1 MKKKLTSIIAVL
13 MTVMLLVSCSGQKS
27 SNQPT
32 TGSSKE
38 GTKEGTKVSQGIT
51 DKEIVVGLTG
61 PQTGPVAEYD
71 KVRKGAQAYFDYIND
86 NGGVNGRKIKF
97 IAYDDQYQ
105 PAKTLQGMQ
114 KLIEQDK
121 VYAIIMPIGTANI
134 AASLPMLEKS
144 GIPVISLG
152 TGADKYVN
160 PPIKNIFGGTFNYVI
175 EAKVFLDYAVNKLNA
190 KKIAI
195 AYQNDD
201 FGKQGLEAVKSNIS
215 KYKGVSIIK
224 EVPFLASDKEFSS
237 QAQQLKQA
245 KPDVIIMN
253 STPAPAAGLRKE
265 MYKIGASDIPFIV
278 SQTGGQ
284 DKNQFNLAG
293 NDAWNGVITSL
304 GFQPYDQLKGDN
316 VKNYIDYVS
325 KKYGE
330 ETLGALSQ
338 MAWSAGQEFVEGLK
352 RSGNDLT
359 WDNFI
364 SKMNTFDNFKNT
376 FYPSV
381 NFSPKHHYGNTTLFL
396 VQAKDGDLK
405 PVTKNIFYDAEKEE
419 IIYEK

>member
-1 MKKKLTSIIAVL
+1 MKRKFLSTFVLLLTVI
-13 MTVMLLVSCSGQKS
+13 LLVSCSGQTSGSQS
-27 SNQPT
+27 S
-32 TGSSKE
+32 SEK
-38 GTKEGTKVSQGIT
+38 TKDGKKVAQGVT
-51 DKEIVVGLTG
+51 DKEIRVGLTG

-71 KVRKGAQAYFDYIND
+71 KVRKGVQAYFNYTND
-86 NGGVNGRKIKF
+86 NGGVNGRKLKL

-114 KLIEQDK
+114 KLIDQDK
-121 VYAIIMPIGTANI
+121 VFAIIFPIGTANI

-175 EAKVFLDYAVNKLNA
+175 EAKVFLDYSVKELHA

-201 FGKQGLEAVKSNIS
+201 FGKQGLQAIKSNIS

-265 MYKIGASDIPFIV
+265 MYKIGASKIPFIV

-304 GFQPYDQLKGDN
+304 GFQSYEELKGDN
-316 VKNYIDYVS
+316 VKNYEEYVG

-330 ETLGALSQ
+330 ETMGALSQ
-338 MAWSAGQEFVEGLK
+338 MAWSAGQIFVEGLK
-352 RSGNDLT
+352 RTDKDLT
-359 WDNFI
+359 WENYI
-364 SKMNTFDNFKNT
+364 NKLNTFDNWNES
-376 FYPSV
+376 FYPSI
-381 NFSPKHHYGNTTLFL
+381 NYSPKHHYGNTTLFL
-396 VQAKDGDLK
+396 VQAKDGDLN
-405 PVTKNIFYDAEKEE
+405 PVTGNIFYDADKEE

>member
-1 MKKKLTSIIAVL
+1 MKRKFLSTFVLFLTVI
-13 MTVMLLVSCSGQKS
+13 LLVSCSGQTSGSQS
-27 SNQPT
+27 S
-32 TGSSKE
+32 SEK
-38 GTKEGTKVSQGIT
+38 TKDGKKVAQGVT
-51 DKEIVVGLTG
+51 DKEIRVGLTG

-71 KVRKGAQAYFDYIND
+71 KVRKGVQAYFNYTND
-86 NGGVNGRKIKF
+86 NGGVNGRKLKL

-114 KLIEQDK
+114 KLIDQDK
-121 VYAIIMPIGTANI
+121 VFAIIFPIGTANI

-175 EAKVFLDYAVNKLNA
+175 EAKVFLDYSVKELHA

-201 FGKQGLEAVKSNIS
+201 FGKQGLQAIKSNIS

-265 MYKIGASDIPFIV
+265 MYKIGASKIPFIV

-304 GFQPYDQLKGDN
+304 GFQSYEELKGDN
-316 VKNYIDYVS
+316 VKNYEEYVG

-330 ETLGALSQ
+330 ETMGALSQ
-338 MAWSAGQEFVEGLK
+338 MAWSAGQIFVEGLK
-352 RSGNDLT
+352 RTDKDLT
-359 WDNFI
+359 WENYINKLNTIDNWKE
-364 SKMNTFDNFKNT
+364 S
-376 FYPSV
+376 FYPSI
-381 NFSPKHHYGNTTLFL
+381 NYSPEHHYGNTTLFL
-396 VQAKDGDLK
+396 VQAKDCDLN
-405 PVTKNIFYDAEKEE
+405 PVTGNIFYDADKEE